1 MKSNRIIILINKPIS
16 KVFKFTVT
24 PPNSTLQIDGVVKE
38 EVSEWPVRI
47 GTVYKLTN
55 KGNISNVIVKHIK
68 KDELVEWIS
77 EDDNYHCRYTFK
89 PVKNNK
95 TEFTYYKWVDKGEID
110 EPFTLKTLNKLKL
123 VIKQYYK
130 LLIQLKL

>member
-38 EVSEWPVRI
+38 EVNEWPVQI

-55 KGNISNVIVKHIK
+55 KNSDISNVIVRHIK
-68 KDELVEWIS
+68 KDELVE
-77 EDDNYHCRYTFK
+77 
-89 PVKNNK
+89 
-95 TEFTYYKWVDKGEID
+95 
-110 EPFTLKTLNKLKL
+110 
-123 VIKQYYK
+123 
-130 LLIQLKL
+130 